1 MTIRQVDDSSK
12 MNFKIGC
19 DTDKSPCL
27 FKKFKTK
34 RQQAIAEREQVLLC
48 LAERLMEEHGFSGL
62 TMDKLVAACDYSKGT
77 VYNHFSSK
85 EDLLSALCIKAMQ
98 TELQLFHKAS
108 NFKGNAREKL
118 LALCFAYRL
127 HALLHPTL
135 FYCVLTS
142 KTPAVAERA
151 SQERLD
157 TQFVL
162 EQQLA
167 EVCNQ
172 LFVLA
177 MEDGDLQGREEAEF
191 AQLSFAAWAMA
202 FGSTALMLAAST
214 AQLVQALEEEKTLM
228 FNMNLMLDGMQ
239 WLPLSSEFDYWDSW
253 QRVGMEVF
261 ADELSTL
268 KEHTKHSGAKGRIT

>member
-1 MTIRQVDDSSK
+1 MEFNLVSK
-12 MNFKIGC
+12 DGHPS
-19 DTDKSPCL
+19 DCL
-27 FKKFKTK
+27 MKNITGK
-34 RQQAIAEREQVLLC
+34 RQQAIAEREQELLL
-48 LAERLMEEHGFSGL
+48 LAENIMAEHGFSGL
-62 TMDKLVAACDYSKGT
+62 TMDKLVAACNYSKGT

-85 EDLLSALCIKAMQ
+85 EDLLCALCIKAMQ
-98 TELQLFHKAS
+98 TELDFFHKAL

-172 LFVLA
+172 LFMLA
-177 MEDGDLQGREEAEF
+177 METGELQRREDAEF

-239 WLPLSSEFDYWDSW
+239 WLPLSSDFDYWDSW
-253 QRVGMEVF
+253 QRVGVEVF
-261 ADELSTL
+261 ADELSNL
-268 KEHTKHSGAKGRIT
+268 KEHTRHTGAKGKIT